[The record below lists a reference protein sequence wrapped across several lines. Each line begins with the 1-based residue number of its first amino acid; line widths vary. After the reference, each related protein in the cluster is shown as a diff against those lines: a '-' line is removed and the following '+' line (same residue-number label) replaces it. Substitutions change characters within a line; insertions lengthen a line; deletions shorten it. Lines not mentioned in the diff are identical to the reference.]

1 MHKGIKK
8 NLLVFF
14 FIILTCYKAY
24 VQDTNELSGLLNS
37 LKSTPDSLKPK
48 VYSRIGFYYF
58 SRDMFDSAM
67 FYINQSLLIA
77 KKLDSRKEM
86 ANAYNNIGTL
96 YRMRSDFSEALENY
110 AKALEAYELIDD
122 YVGVAKVYGNMGVAY
137 GEQMQ
142 IDKAIEM
149 NTNSSFFFKK
159 GKDTL
164 SLITSYINLV
174 NGYSSL
180 SDFNRSRK
188 YLDTALL
195 LLSYKIK
202 NGFLS
207 QEDSA
212 HTAYASLYLQK
223 TLALQLH
230 NERKFDSSIMI
241 YKAAIHATNP
251 GSGALNLV
259 DLMRG
264 LSESY
269 IEIKQYDSA
278 LAYMNSA
285 LNVLKTDSI
294 PESYKSVYKILAT
307 VYEKQ
312 GRYKEA
318 LEAHKLYKTF
328 NDSITNNQNYR
339 TIANLN
345 ARHEA
350 KKKDEKII
358 QLGMERA
365 AQRKIIGLALATAL
379 IAMAL
384 MIFAFR
390 SRKLQKKLFNQKEEL
405 LIKEKEIETTRLK
418 NRMTELEQMALRAQM
433 NPHFIF
439 NSLNSV
445 QHFVM
450 NKDVEG
456 VNKYLGAFANLIRQ
470 TLDNSGRQFI
480 SLEEEIKYLDTYL
493 SLEKMKSNNRFNYTI
508 IISENIDRTAT
519 FIPGMILQPFVENS
533 IRHGV
538 SHKEKNDGFITIS
551 ISKNGKL
558 VCQVEDNGIGR
569 KKAGEIKL
577 TGEGA
582 EYESRGM
589 MITMKRIDT
598 FNKIYGIAISARVED
613 VLAASGS
620 VSGTRVIVDFPA
632 DME

>member
-1 MHKGIKK
+1 MNKSIYKS
-8 NLLVFF
+8 LLVFF
-14 FIILTCYKAY
+14 FSILTCHKAY
-24 VQDTNELSGLLNS
+24 VQDTNEISGLLNS

-58 SRDMFDSAM
+58 SRDIFDSAM

-77 KKLDSRKEM
+77 KKLDNRKEI

-96 YRMRSDFSEALENY
+96 YRMRSDFPEALEY
-110 AKALEAYELIDD
+110 YSKSLETYELIND
-122 YVGVAKVYGNMGVAY
+122 YIGVAKVYGNMGVAY

-142 IDKAIEM
+142 INKAIEM
-149 NTNSSFFFKK
+149 CINSSLFFKK

-180 SDFNRSRK
+180 SDFKKSRK

-195 LLSYKIK
+195 LLSYKEK

-207 QEDSA
+207 QDDSA
-212 HTAYASLYLQK
+212 HTAYASMYLQK

-241 YKAAIHATNP
+241 YKAVIRATTA

-264 LSESY
+264 LAESY
-269 IEIKQYDSA
+269 IETKQYDSA
-278 LAYMNSA
+278 LVYMNSA
-285 LNVLKTDSI
+285 VNVLKTDSI

-328 NDSITNNQNYR
+328 NDSITNSQNYR

-345 ARHEA
+345 AKHEA
-350 KKKDEKII
+350 KKKDETIL
-358 QLGMERA
+358 QLGKERRS
-365 AQRKIIGLALATAL
+365 QRIVIGLASVAAL
-379 IAMAL
+379 IAIAL
-384 MIFAFR
+384 MAFAFR

-405 LIKEKEIETTRLK
+405 LLKEKEIETTRLK

-470 TLDNSGRQFI
+470 TLNNSGRQLI
-480 SLEEEIKYLDTYL
+480 SLDEEVKYLDTYL
-493 SLEKMKSNNRFNYTI
+493 SLEKMKSNNSFNYAI
-508 IISENIDRTAT
+508 SISENIDRTAT

-538 SHKEKNDGFITIS
+538 SHKEKNDGFIHIS
-551 ISKNGKL
+551 ISKNEKL
-558 VCQVEDNGIGR
+558 LCLVEDNGIGR
-569 KKAGEIKL
+569 QKAGEIKL
-577 TGEGA
+577 TGEGS
-582 EYESRGM
+582 EYESKGM
-589 MITMKRIDT
+589 TITMNRIDT
-598 FNKIYGIAISARVED
+598 FNKMYGIAISARVED
-613 VLAASGS
+613 VLTASGT
-620 VSGTRVIVDFPA
+620 VNGTRVIIDLPA